1 MISIFVV
8 KSSIHW
14 LVGADR
20 GRRTAHGR
28 GGELTAMYRALE
40 RSAGSAAA
48 TPRDPLGFTIHHP
61 HDHGSWGRWMTRRK
75 GARNRDLYFEE

>member
-40 RSAGSAAA
+40 RALGR
-48 TPRDPLGFTIHHP
+48 PRRPHVIHSDSLYTIHMTT
-61 HDHGSWGRWMTRRK
+61 GR
-75 GARNRDLYFEE
+75 GVDG